1 MDTLIKTLEDG
12 RTAHVTPLVTLFGE
26 VSYQAVDDEGRRI
39 TDGWLYEAD
48 RRGVQPDQ
56 RPAGCTHMI
65 PGYPSP
71 VWFTAEEAARL
82 EEIGAAA
89 KAAFDASEEGRG
101 LRAWRERQEEERR
114 EAANRTAVLRSP
126 EGVALVEERARL
138 VAAAAAVLEVDAVQ
152 RERAHADEGGD
163 QGAYYRD
170 QAPGNEAAHAR
181 AVAALEEFD
190 AAHPEIVTAL
200 REEEAAEVR
209 RRMESD

>member
-1 MDTLIKTLEDG
+1 MDTLVKTLDDG

-48 RRGVQPDQ
+48 RRGVQPEE

-89 KAAFDASEEGRG
+89 KAVFDASAEGQD

-114 EAANRTAVLRSP
+114 EAANRTAVLRS
-126 EGVALVEERARL
+126 ALAEERARL

-163 QGAYYRD
+163 PGAYYRD
-170 QAPGNEAAHAR
+170 QAPENEAAHAR